1 MIFQGSCRVGR
12 QKFFDTGVSAKW
24 GIVFDFILSLYLYPK
39 LWGSMDMKSSFT
51 VYLKFTISCDLVVA
65 SSVNSG
71 QGLPCS
77 RSLGPLTKM
86 PWSSSS
92 LSATCRKQ
100 QACQVTQ
107 AEARLHTD

>member
-24 GIVFDFILSLYLYPK
+24 GIGLDFIFSFVLVSQAL
-39 LWGSMDMKSSFT
+39 GSMDMKSSFR

-65 SSVNSG
+65 SSINSG

-77 RSLGPLTKM
+77 PSLGPLTKM
-86 PWSSSS
+86 PWPCSS
-92 LSATCRKQ
+92 LLATCGKQ
-100 QACQVTQ
+100 QTCQVTQ